1 MEQPKKQYRD
11 ECRLDYLTRTEADEQ
26 MSEDWTGSVWHVL
39 LGFGLVT
46 AGWIAGLM
54 YLSWKALS

>member
-1 MEQPKKQYRD
+1 MEQPKKQYRG
-11 ECRLDYLTRTEADEQ
+11 ESRMDYLTRTEADEQ
-26 MSEDWTGSVWHVL
+26 MSEDWTSSVWSVL

>member
-1 MEQPKKQYRD
+1 MEQPKKQYRG
-11 ECRLDYLTRTEADEQ
+11 ESRMDYLTRTAADEQ
-26 MSEDWTGSVWHVL
+26 VSEEWSGAVWHVL

-46 AGWIAGLM
+46 AGWIGFLM

>member
-1 MEQPKKQYRD
+1 M
-11 ECRLDYLTRTEADEQ
+11 DYLTRTAADEQ
-26 MSEDWTGSVWHVL
+26 VSEEWSGAVWHVL

-46 AGWIAGLM
+46 AGWIGFLM